1 MREFLT
7 SSSYFGLVITI
18 FAFEI
23 GLWVRRKTG
32 RSVFNP
38 MLIAI
43 ALIIPLLLA
52 LDIEPASYSAAGT
65 DHLSYLL
72 TPCTVCLAVPLY
84 RQLEALKKN
93 LRAILGGILSGVM
106 ACMVC
111 IPVMALL
118 MGLSHEQ
125 YVSLLPKSITTAI
138 GIGMTEEMGGFV
150 SITIVAIYFTG
161 TLGNVIADGLCRLF
175 RLTDPVA
182 RGVAIGTA
190 SHAMGTVR
198 ALEMGETEGAISGL
212 SIAITGLLTA
222 LIAPMF
228 AGIV

>member
-23 GLWVRRKTG
+23 GLWVRRKLKH
-32 RSVFNP
+32 SVFNP

-43 ALIIPLLLA
+43 ALLIPLLLA
-52 LDIEPASYSAAGT
+52 LDIEPASYSAAGA
-65 DHLSYLL
+65 DHLNHLL

-84 RQLEALKKN
+84 RQLEALKRN
-93 LRAILGGILSGVM
+93 LRAILGGICSGVI

-111 IPVMALL
+111 VPVMSLL
-118 MGLSHEQ
+118 MDLSHDQ

-138 GIGMTEEMGGFV
+138 GIGMTEEMGGYV

-161 TLGNVIADGLCRLF
+161 TLGNVIADGLCKLF

-198 ALEMGETEGAISGL
+198 ALEMGETEGAMSGL

-222 LIAPMF
+222 LVAPFF
-228 AGIV
+228 AGIL